1 MAGIVGGTCPPEL
14 VEDTLAALLVKGVVV
29 VVDDIQQGIE
39 IKHLTANNIFVV
51 RIEEVAVFYVFV
63 IIVNVENDI
72 LVGHEEVVEQDG
84 GIVGDE
90 GRGVRQKRIDI
101 GVAGDE

>member
-90 GRGVRQKRIDI
+90 GRGVRQERIDI
-101 GVAGDE
+101 GIARDE